1 MPWTL
6 ILALIVVGLLFL
18 ILEIL
23 VVPGTTVVG
32 IAGFAMLVFGI
43 YETYALYGTTAGHL
57 VLAGTVVAT
66 VLVLYF
72 SLKSRTWKRM
82 MLSKNIDG
90 KVNVVDEQ
98 SIHTGDIGQ
107 SISRLAPAGKAL
119 INGVITEVHSM
130 EGFLDEN
137 VDIEVVRIDHSRI
150 IVKRKNN

>member
-6 ILALIVVGLLFL
+6 ILALILVGLLFL

-98 SIHTGDIGQ
+98 SIHTGDTGQ